1 MVVSGRVMLD
11 SLYDL
16 KPGMLI
22 KVLDCHSTEPHIYE
36 VSHIRR
42 DHIGRMF
49 AVSEPADMHHKF
61 DDILGV
67 YELQG
72 RDYICIWT
80 YEPKI
85 NLPEDFGEYVKAQW
99 DAYKRTVLEPYM
111 KGETNV

>member
-1 MVVSGRVMLD
+1 MFH

-22 KVLDCHSTEPHIYE
+22 KVLNCHQAEPHIFE

-72 RDYICIWT
+72 RDYICVWT
-80 YEPKI
+80 CEPKI
-85 NLPEDFGEYVKAQW
+85 KVPEDFGECVKSQW
-99 DAYKRTVLEPYM
+99 DAYKERILGPYM
-111 KGETNV
+111 KGETDE